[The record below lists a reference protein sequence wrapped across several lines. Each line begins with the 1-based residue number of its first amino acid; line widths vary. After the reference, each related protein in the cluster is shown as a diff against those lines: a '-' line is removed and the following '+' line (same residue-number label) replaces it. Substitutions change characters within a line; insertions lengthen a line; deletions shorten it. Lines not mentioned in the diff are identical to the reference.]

1 MKKEYMNPEMT
12 VCMVGMQAYMDV
24 NSLQIQDKDKG
35 TVNGSDALSK
45 ERDDEAGDSWTDGL
59 W

>member
-1 MKKEYMNPEMT
+1 MMKKEYMNPEMT

-24 NSLQIQDKDKG
+24 NSLQKKDG
-35 TVNGSDALSK
+35 TVDGNDALSK